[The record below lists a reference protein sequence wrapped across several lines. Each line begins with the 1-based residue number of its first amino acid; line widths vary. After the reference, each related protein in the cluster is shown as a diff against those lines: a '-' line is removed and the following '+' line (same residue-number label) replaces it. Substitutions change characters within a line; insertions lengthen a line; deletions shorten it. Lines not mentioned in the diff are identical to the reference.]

1 MIPARFTS
9 VVFGFLLSGLMTLIV
24 TGVTI
29 AQQPDPTVGKWLA
42 AFGTGWLVTFPTVL
56 VVAPIVRRLVAKLMA
71 PEPEPAPPT
80 PDPGPAAGWSAE
92 EFAEVRR
99 NGDPTISAETKAV
112 FENLTAQDWEQH
124 TRVVDELT
132 KHDFD
137 DLDADL

>member
-29 AQQPDPTVGKWLA
+29 AQQPNPTVGKWLA
-42 AFGTGWLVTFPTVL
+42 AFATGWLVTFPTVL
-56 VVAPIVRRLVAKLMA
+56 VVAPIVRRLVARLMA
-71 PEPEPAPPT
+71 PEPPAP
-80 PDPGPAAGWSAE
+80 GWSVE
-92 EFAEVRR
+92 EVIELRR
-99 NGDPTISAETKAV
+99 TGDPRVSPETKAAV
-112 FENLTAQDWEQH
+112 SNLTPEDWDSHGRLVE
-124 TRVVDELT
+124 ELT